1 MMFDLAVIGG
11 GPGGYVAAIKAAQLG
26 AKVLLAEKAELGG
39 VCLNRGCI
47 PTKTLLAS
55 AAKWQELQHLEAYGL
70 RAENIAF
77 DFAAV
82 QRRKNEVVGQ
92 MRGGVEQLL
101 KKNGVEI
108 VCGSA
113 CLMGPQSLRV
123 SFADGGDADY
133 QAKSIILASGS
144 QPMRLPIP
152 GGDLPGVLDSTALLS
167 LEAPP
172 QRLAVIGGGAVGIE
186 FAAIFRAF
194 GSEVTVLEMLPNILP
209 NIDDDLVKRM
219 GLVMRKAGIKLLSG
233 TRLEEIR
240 AVDGALELNAANAK
254 GAVGITA
261 DIVLVAA
268 GRRPVLDGLGLDAAG
283 VVYGKGGVAVDP
295 RLATNVPTIY
305 AIGDLTGRQMLAHAA
320 SAAAL
325 VAVENALGGDK
336 TFSFDVVPACVFTT
350 PEIASVGLTEQAA
363 REQGLEVKTSR
374 FNFAGNGKA
383 IAQGETDGLVKI
395 IADAASGKLLGMH
408 IMGAHA
414 SDLIMEGALAMQ
426 NGLSA
431 AEIASTIHPHPS
443 LSETVLE
450 AAHGID
456 GPMIHQLK
464 L

>member
-55 AAKWQELQHLEAYGL
+55 AAKWQELQHLENYGL

-82 QRRKNEVVGQ
+82 QRRKIEIVGQ
-92 MRGGVEQLL
+92 MRGGVEKLL

-113 CLMGPQSLRV
+113 CLTGPQSLRV
-123 SFADGGDADY
+123 SFADGGVADY
-133 QAKSIILASGS
+133 QAKAIILAAGS
-144 QPMRLPIP
+144 QPLRLPIP
-152 GGDLPGVLDSTALLS
+152 GGDLPGVIDSTELLALES
-167 LEAPP
+167 PP

-209 NIDDDLVKRM
+209 NVDDDLVKRM
-219 GLVMRKAGIKLLSG
+219 GLVLRKAGIKLLSG

-240 AVDGALELNAANAK
+240 AVDGALELHAANAK
-254 GAVGITA
+254 GALTITA
-261 DIVLVAA
+261 DVVLVAA
-268 GRRPVLDGLGLDAAG
+268 GRRPVLDGLGLEAAG
-283 VVYGKGGVAVDP
+283 VAYGKCGVAVDS

-325 VAVENALGGDK
+325 VAAENALGGDK

-363 REQGLEVKTSR
+363 KERGLEVKTSR

-395 IADAASGKLLGMH
+395 IADASGKLLGMH

-464 L
+464 I